1 MRQPPRYKD
10 PKKPSNYICKLKKAI
25 YGLKQAPK
33 AWHSRLTEKLKAL
46 GFSSLVADAS
56 LIVYRKDIV
65 TIYMLIYVID
75 IIIVGSQI
83 VQSVSLLSN
92 WSMTL
97 QLKI

>member
-56 LIVYRKDIV
+56 DH
-65 TIYMLIYVID
+65 
-75 IIIVGSQI
+75 
-83 VQSVSLLSN
+83 VQEGHSN
-92 WSMTL
+92 YL
-97 QLKI
+97 HVDLCR